1 MTDEYALR
9 LAEKWSQGHVCS
21 LRDGEAK
28 EYHKVCAAAI
38 REKLEREKGCE
49 LCLTVSNADCELMKN
64 FSTKD
69 DFSGKEIVDDGNHP
83 AQYIRR
89 YKKRYFLVTEF
100 ADDEGTCIVC
110 EIKNCPMCGRNL
122 HL

>member
-1 MTDEYALR
+1 MTIERAIEILDPEHREHYESIEPVNEACRMGMEALQER
-9 LAEKWSQGHVCS
+9 I
-21 LRDGEAK
+21 D
-28 EYHKVCAAAI
+28 
-38 REKLEREKGCE
+38 RECGCE
-49 LCLTVSNADCELMKN
+49 FCLPVSNADCELMKN
-64 FSTKD
+64 FALKD
-69 DFSGKEIVDDGNHP
+69 DFSGKEIVDGGNHP